1 VFPGI
6 DSRRCLS
13 ALLALALAVAS
24 PIAGGQGAQPA
35 SAPADNLPRLGDA
48 GGEELSPAAE
58 RRLGETIMRDL
69 RRDPD
74 VSDDVEVSEYL
85 NRLGTLLGGTP
96 GANGFTLEF
105 FLVLD
110 STLNAFALPG
120 GYIGVHSGLI
130 VAAQSES
137 ELASVLSHEI
147 GHVTQRHIARM
158 LAAQRQTSMTTLAA
172 AVLGALAARSNPQA
186 MAGIVT
192 MAGGAQMQQM
202 LAFSRD
208 AEREADRVGMETLRS
223 AGFEPAGMVSFFTRL
238 QQSSRIYESA
248 APGYMRSHPLT
259 AERIADMQSRA
270 QEVRYRQRP
279 DSIDFRLMRAKLRA
293 LGTPTVD
300 GLIGIRA
307 QFERQ
312 LRDRST
318 NDELAAWYGVAVA
331 ALAQRDYAGADRAL
345 QETRKRLPG
354 GHAALERLAAD
365 IRLRSG
371 DPAGALALAEAAA
384 GRFVGARA
392 LIHLQA
398 EALLAMREPTR
409 AERFLQEQIA
419 LYRADPKLW
428 QLLAKAHNGLNQTA
442 LAHRATAEEYALG
455 GRWLAAIEQL
465 RLAQKL
471 GTLDFY
477 TGSLVD
483 ARMKEFQGEY
493 QREQKEKTR

>member
-1 VFPGI
+1 MFPGI
-6 DSRRCLS
+6 DPRRCLS
-13 ALLALALAVAS
+13 ALLALVLAATPPVLGA
-24 PIAGGQGAQPA
+24 QGAQPTV
-35 SAPADNLPRLGDA
+35 APLDNLPRLGDA
-48 GGEELSPAAE
+48 GGEELSPTAE

-120 GYIGVHSGLI
+120 GFIGVHSGLI

-158 LAAQRQTSMTTLAA
+158 LAAQRQTSMMTLAA

-192 MAGGAQMQQM
+192 MASGAQMQQM

-270 QEVRYRQRP
+270 QEGRYRQRP

-293 LGTPTVD
+293 LATPTVD

-318 NDELAAWYGVAVA
+318 HDELAAWYGVAVA
-331 ALAQRDYAGADRAL
+331 ALAQRDYAAADKAV
-345 QETRKRLPG
+345 QETRKRLPA
-354 GHAALERLAAD
+354 GHAAVERLAAEVK
-365 IRLRSG
+365 LRTG
-371 DPAGALALAEAAA
+371 DAPGALALAETAA

-398 EALLAMREPTR
+398 EALLAMGEPAR
-409 AERFLQEQIA
+409 AARFAQDQIA

-428 QLLAKAHNGLNQTA
+428 RLLAQAHNGLNQSA

-455 GRWLAAIEQL
+455 GSWLAAIEQL
-465 RLAQKL
+465 RLALKL

-477 TGSLVD
+477 
-483 ARMKEFQGEY
+483 
-493 QREQKEKTR
+493 